1 MFFSSRGSRGISN
14 ILSALSACSIC
25 GLSRVISSPAI
36 SRTPESE
43 SSCISRAAASSRS
56 RARKAPNFSATG
68 VRRAYS
74 TDSSRNSR
82 CRPMTAGSDSDR
94 PISSYRST
102 IFSRR
107 RRIESFTR
115 TIVRGAGPDIV
126 PFMPR
131 IPTRLIVS
139 LAFAVLVPAASSAL
153 STTNSDSA
161 DLVLADMA
169 LSRGDCRGGTDRYL
183 KAALGSS
190 DATSS
195 ERANKVASECQQI
208 AASAKAERRWFKLE
222 PESPGAAAAVALASV
237 QLYQPAE
244 ASAAILKTHAL
255 GGDEALI
262 KLIGEV
268 SDAGGTAIAL
278 RTLRPMLESPKV
290 SEKLLIAGVDLAL
303 ENFDFA
309 TAHKL
314 ADRVL
319 EAEPAS
325 GDARA
330 QLARVLTAE
339 GNAVAAIAVAQEAAA
354 LDPETQRF
362 AYADTLLRLDRL
374 DEARQELESLRA
386 DASAREEADLR
397 LGKLAYQ
404 MGDMTEAGRRF
415 GSLISSPTE
424 AGEAFFYLSS
434 IAEREGRTD
443 LALEGYSKLAE
454 AGAGLIVRGR
464 AARLLLKRDDREGAF
479 RVLDEYAAKE
489 RSEALDVEFAKAAL
503 LEDAGKVTEAI
514 ALLQLALERYPDH
527 PGVRYQ
533 IALIQDKAGLARE
546 SIRSFESLLKDRPED
561 ASLLNALGYSLAD
574 RNLKL
579 PRAETLIR
587 KALDASPDNPAFLD
601 SMGWVRFR
609 RGDVPGALPYL
620 ERAYRIFPDAEIASH
635 WGEALWQLGKQP
647 EARAV
652 WARSLARSPDSK
664 PLRATLERLT
674 GAKMEP
680 PKKDGEGANDAA
692 PRQEPA
698 PEPPVP
704 PATAGS

>member
-1 MFFSSRGSRGISN
+1 MPRKPV
-14 ILSALSACSIC
+14 SALI
-25 GLSRVISSPAI
+25 
-36 SRTPESE
+36 
-43 SSCISRAAASSRS
+43 
-56 RARKAPNFSATG
+56 
-68 VRRAYS
+68 
-74 TDSSRNSR
+74 
-82 CRPMTAGSDSDR
+82 
-94 PISSYRST
+94 
-102 IFSRR
+102 
-107 RRIESFTR
+107 
-115 TIVRGAGPDIV
+115 
-126 PFMPR
+126 
-131 IPTRLIVS
+131 S
-139 LAFAVLVPAASSAL
+139 LALAALLPAVSGAL
-153 STTNSDSA
+153 STTNSDNA

-183 KAALGSS
+183 KAALGTN
-190 DATSS
+190 DAKIS
-195 ERANKVASECQQI
+195 ERANKVAAECQQI
-208 AASAKAERRWFKLE
+208 NASAKTARRWQKLE
-222 PESPGAAAAVALASV
+222 PDRAEAAAAVALAAV
-237 QLYQPAE
+237 RLYQTEE
-244 ASAAILKTHAL
+244 AAAAILRTHAL

-262 KLIGEV
+262 KLIGEL
-268 SDAGGTAIAL
+268 SDAGGTAITL
-278 RTLRPMLESPKV
+278 NTLRPMLEAPDV
-290 SEKLLIAGVDLAL
+290 SDKLLIAGVDLAL

-319 EAEPAS
+319 ANEPAS

-339 GNAVAAIAVAQEAAA
+339 GDTVAAIAIAQEAAA

-362 AYADTLLRLDRL
+362 AYADTLLRLDRM

-415 GSLISSPTE
+415 GSLISSPAV

-443 LALEGYSKLAE
+443 LALEGYTKLAE

-574 RNLKL
+574 RNQKL
-579 PRAETLIR
+579 ARAEMLIR
-587 KALDASPDNPAFLD
+587 KALNSSPDNPAFLD

-635 WGEALWQLGKQP
+635 WGECLWVSGKQA
-647 EARAV
+647 EARAL
-652 WARSLARSPDSK
+652 WARTLARSPDSK
-664 PLRATLERLT
+664 PLRSTIERLT
-674 GAKMEP
+674 GTKMDP
-680 PKKDGEGANDAA
+680 ADSKKDGQPPAKDAA
-692 PRQEPA
+692 PEPDPHAA
-698 PEPPVP
+698 PQS
-704 PATAGS
+704 TGS